1 MSQTWIAVILCLVA
15 LVVTA
20 VVYPFVLRF
29 ALKHNIVDNPDAR
42 KLQRVPVPVLGG
54 TAVFIGFAVALGIAI
69 MVFHLRYMG
78 VALAATGLMWLL
90 GSWDDMKDIPPNV
103 RFLIEILVLWGLI
116 SIGETCVD
124 DFHGMWGVNQI
135 SLYVAVPLSIFT
147 GVGIMNATNMIDGVD
162 GYCSGFGIL
171 SSLWFFI
178 AFFIAGDIEMASF
191 ALICVGALLPFFMHN
206 VFGKRTKMFLGDGGS
221 LMIGMLMT
229 IFVFRLMS
237 KNTPFERF
245 ATEDGMG
252 IAAFVLAVMCIPV
265 ADTLRVMTARIL
277 KGGSPFAPDKTHLH
291 HLFIEM
297 GFTHVG
303 TSLCILTLD
312 LVIMCVWFLS
322 WKLGAS
328 YDLQLYV
335 VIGMGLLVSNG
346 FYHFMKLQ
354 KKKNNGEGSP
364 LYKWFCKMGAL
375 THIERGGLWR
385 ILNRVVDG
393 KKQEA

>member
-1 MSQTWIAVILCLVA
+1 MNQTWIAVILCVVA
-15 LVVTA
+15 LIVTA

-29 ALKHNIVDNPDAR
+29 AVKHNFVDNPNAR

-54 TAVFIGFAVALGIAI
+54 TAVFFGFAVALGIATI
-69 MVFHLRYMG
+69 VFHLRFMG

-90 GSWDDMKDIPPNV
+90 GTWDDMKDIPPNL
-103 RFLIEILVLWGLI
+103 RFLFEILVLWGLI

-124 DFHGMWGVNQI
+124 DFHGMWGTHEI

-147 GVGIMNATNMIDGVD
+147 GVGIMNAVNMIDGVD

-171 SSLWFFI
+171 SSLLFSI
-178 AFFIAGDIEMASF
+178 AFFIAKDVEMASF
-191 ALICVGALLPFFMHN
+191 ALICAGALLPFFMHN

-229 IFVFRLMS
+229 IFVFRMMS
-237 KNTPFERF
+237 KNTAFEHF
-245 ATEDGMG
+245 AADEGMG

-291 HLFIEM
+291 HLFIDM

-303 TSLCILTLD
+303 TSLCLLTLD
-312 LVIMCVWFLS
+312 LFIMCIWFLS

-328 YDLQLYV
+328 YDWQLYI
-335 VIGMGLLVSNG
+335 VIAMGLIVSNG
-346 FYHFMKLQ
+346 FYHFMRFQ
-354 KKKNNGEGSP
+354 QKKNNGEGTP

-375 THIERGGLWR
+375 THIERGGLWKM
-385 ILNRVVDG
+385 LNRLVDG
-393 KKQEA
+393 KEKE

>member
-1 MSQTWIAVILCLVA
+1 MNQTWIALILCLVA

-29 ALKHNIVDNPDAR
+29 AMKHNFVDNPNAR

-54 TAVFIGFAVALGIAI
+54 MAVFIGFAVALSIAI

-90 GSWDDMKDIPPNV
+90 GSWDDMKDIPPNL
-103 RFLIEILVLWGLI
+103 RFLFEILVLWGMI

-124 DFHGMWGVNQI
+124 DFHGMWGVNGI

-147 GVGIMNATNMIDGVD
+147 GVGIMNAVNMIDGVD

-171 SSLWFFI
+171 SSLLFSI
-178 AFFIAGDIEMASF
+178 AFFVAGDIEMASF
-191 ALICVGALLPFFMHN
+191 ALICVGALVPFFMHN

-245 ATEDGMG
+245 AVEDGMG

-291 HLFIEM
+291 HLFIDM

-303 TSLCILTLD
+303 TSLCLLTLD
-312 LVIMCVWFLS
+312 LVIMCIWFLS

-335 VIGMGLLVSNG
+335 VIAMGLIVSNG
-346 FYHFMKLQ
+346 FYHFMRSQ
-354 KKKNNGEGSP
+354 QKKNNGEGTS
-364 LYKWFCKMGAL
+364 LYKWFCKMGAM

-385 ILNRVVDG
+385 MLNRLVDG
-393 KKQEA
+393 KEKE

>member
-1 MSQTWIAVILCLVA
+1 M
-15 LVVTA
+15 
-20 VVYPFVLRF
+20 
-29 ALKHNIVDNPDAR
+29 
-42 KLQRVPVPVLGG
+42 
-54 TAVFIGFAVALGIAI
+54 
-69 MVFHLRYMG
+69 
-78 VALAATGLMWLL
+78 
-90 GSWDDMKDIPPNV
+90 
-103 RFLIEILVLWGLI
+103 
-116 SIGETCVD
+116 
-124 DFHGMWGVNQI
+124 
-135 SLYVAVPLSIFT
+135 AVPLSIFT
-147 GVGIMNATNMIDGVD
+147 GVGIMNAVNMIDGVD

-171 SSLWFFI
+171 SSLLFSI
-178 AFFIAGDIEMASF
+178 AFFIAKDVEMASF
-191 ALICVGALLPFFMHN
+191 ALICAGALLPFFMHN

-229 IFVFRLMS
+229 IFVFRMMS
-237 KNTPFERF
+237 KNTAFESF

-303 TSLCILTLD
+303 TSLCLLLLD
-312 LVIMCVWFLS
+312 LIIVALWFLS

-328 YDLQLYV
+328 YDLQLYL
-335 VIGMGLLVSNG
+335 VIAMGLIASNG
-346 FYHFMKLQ
+346 FYHFMKIQ
-354 KKKNNGEGSP
+354 KKQNNGEGSP

-385 ILNRVVDG
+385 MLNRLVDG
-393 KKQEA
+393 KKEE

>member
-1 MSQTWIAVILCLVA
+1 MNQTWIAVILCLVA

-20 VVYPFVLRF
+20 VVFPFVLHF
-29 ALKHNIVDNPDAR
+29 AKKHNFVDNPNAR
-42 KLQRVPVPVLGG
+42 KLQRVPVPVIGG

-69 MVFHLRYMG
+69 MVFHLPFMG

-90 GSWDDMKDIPPNV
+90 GTWDDMKDIPPNL
-103 RFLIEILVLWGLI
+103 RFLFEIAVLWGMI

-124 DFHGMWGVNQI
+124 DFHGLWGVHEV

-147 GVGIMNATNMIDGVD
+147 GVGIMNAVNMIDGVD

-171 SSLWFFI
+171 SSLLFSI
-178 AFFIAGDIEMASF
+178 AFFVAGDIVMASF
-191 ALICVGALLPFFMHN
+191 ALICVGALIPFFLHN
-206 VFGKRTKMFLGDGGS
+206 VFGKTTKMFLGDGGS

-245 ATEDGMG
+245 AVEEGMS
-252 IAAFVLAVMCIPV
+252 IAGFVLAVMCIPV

-303 TSLCILTLD
+303 TSFYILFLD
-312 LVIMCVWFLS
+312 LVIMAIWLLS

-346 FYHFMKLQ
+346 FFYFMHEQ
-354 KKKNNGEGSP
+354 KKKNDGAGTP
-364 LYKWFCKMGAL
+364 LYQWFCKMGAK
-375 THIERGGLWR
+375 THIERGGLWKMMTR
-385 ILNRVVDG
+385 LVDG
-393 KKQEA
+393 KEKD